1 MVEYFRSCPRAEQV
15 TSYYPPIK
23 QFQSL
28 LFKLRHL
35 GLYHDEHLVRFEI
48 TVKIMKILIFIV
60 TS

>member
-1 MVEYFRSCPRAEQV
+1 MVEYFQSCPRAEQV

-35 GLYHDEHLVRFEI
+35 GLYHDEHLVRFDI
-48 TVKIMKILIFIV
+48 MVKIMKILIFIV
-60 TS
+60 MS